1 MRLDRAERPGIAS
14 PCHEPPEARVPRSK
28 IVSCLATILFVTTAG
43 VAFAVP
49 GDPDPSFGGDG
60 TVLTDFAA
68 GFDAALAVAV
78 QGDGKIV
85 AAGYADGATV
95 DFGLARYL
103 RGGAAPDGSFSGD
116 GIQTADFGE
125 GDQANVVTVQDD
137 GKIVA
142 AGYASTG
149 PDRDL
154 AIARFRAGGILDH
167 TFSGD
172 GMKTIDFGSEFEE
185 VYGVAVR
192 PDGKIVV
199 AGYTF
204 DTVAL
209 AADFALARLKPGGAL
224 DPSFSGDG
232 KRTVDFGD
240 DESIFAME
248 LLSGGKILVAG
259 SGSGSFALARLRPGG
274 APDLTFSGD
283 GITYTAFG
291 SSATALAI
299 DVRSDGKIAL
309 AGESD
314 GGFALARYRPG
325 GGLDHAFSGDGKV
338 MVDLG
343 AEGDAAHGVA
353 FQDDGKI
360 VVAGYANNG
369 VDYDFVALRYREAG
383 SPDPTFSGDGLQL
396 IDFGSGDDNA
406 FAVVLQANGRIVVA
420 GYADNGPDED
430 FGLTRILVV

>member
-1 MRLDRAERPGIAS
+1 VRAAAPLAALALVAS
-14 PCHEPPEARVPRSK
+14 VVAAPP
-28 IVSCLATILFVTTAG
+28 
-43 VAFAVP
+43 AFAAA
-49 GDPDPSFGGDG
+49 GDPDATFGGDG

-68 GFDAALAVAV
+68 GFDAALAVTV

-95 DFGLARYL
+95 DFGVARYL
-103 RGGAAPDGSFSGD
+103 RGGALDGSFSGD

-125 GDQANVVTVQDD
+125 SDQANVVAVQDD

-154 AIARFRAGGILDH
+154 AIARFRAGGMLDP

-204 DTVAL
+204 DSVAL
-209 AADFALARLKPGGAL
+209 AADFALARLKPGGAM

-232 KRTVDFGD
+232 KRTVDFGY

-248 LLSGGKILVAG
+248 LLSDGKFLVAG
-259 SGSGSFALARLRPGG
+259 TSNDGVSARFALARLRPGG
-274 APDLTFSGD
+274 APDATFSGD

-299 DVRSDGKIAL
+299 DIRSDGKIAL

-343 AEGDAAHGVA
+343 IGGDAAHGVA

-360 VVAGYANNG
+360 VVAGYASNG
-369 VDYDFVALRYREAG
+369 VDYDFVALRYRVGG

-396 IDFGSGDDNA
+396 VDFGSGDDNA
-406 FAVVLQANGRIVVA
+406 FAMVLQANGRIVVA

-430 FGLTRILVV
+430 FALTRLLAA

>member
-1 MRLDRAERPGIAS
+1 MHAAAPLVALALVAS
-14 PCHEPPEARVPRSK
+14 VLAAPP
-28 IVSCLATILFVTTAG
+28 
-43 VAFAVP
+43 AFAAA
-49 GDPDPSFGGDG
+49 GDPDPTFGGDG
-60 TVLTDFAA
+60 TVLTDFAV
-68 GFDAALAVAV
+68 GFDAALAVTV
-78 QGDGKIV
+78 QDDGKIV
-85 AAGYADGATV
+85 AAGYADGATP
-95 DFGLARYL
+95 DFGVARYL
-103 RGGAAPDGSFSGD
+103 RSGAPDGSFSGD

-142 AGYASTG
+142 AGYAATG

-154 AIARFRAGGILDH
+154 AIARFRAGGMLDP

-192 PDGKIVV
+192 PDGKIAV

-209 AADFALARLKPGGAL
+209 AADFVLARLKPGGAL

-232 KRTVDFGD
+232 KRTVDFGN

-259 SGSGSFALARLRPGG
+259 GSNDGVSMSFALARFRPGG
-274 APDLTFSGD
+274 APDTTFSGD
-283 GITYTAFG
+283 GITYTDFG
-291 SSATALAI
+291 SSGTALAI
-299 DVRSDGKIAL
+299 DTRSDGKIVL
-309 AGESD
+309 AGESQ
-314 GGFALARYRPG
+314 GQIAVARYRPG
-325 GGLDHAFSGDGKV
+325 GALDSTFSGDGKL

-343 AEGDAAHGVA
+343 VGSEAANGVA

-360 VVAGYANNG
+360 VVAGYASNG
-369 VDYDFVALRYREAG
+369 IDDDFVALRYRKG
-383 SPDPTFSGDGLQL
+383 GGPDPTFSGDGVQL
-396 IDFGSGDDNA
+396 VDFGFGDDNA
-406 FAVVLQANGRIVVA
+406 FAMVLQANGRIVVA

-430 FGLTRILVV
+430 FGLTRLLAA